1 MSGWAEAFVV
11 IAAIA
16 IVLQMVILLAM
27 FVQLRVAIDR
37 FTWMANNL
45 QGRLDP
51 ILLRI
56 NRILEDSEDKIGSIM
71 SDGAEIT
78 RLARGQAQRVDRVVT
93 DSLERLRVQVIRAD
107 RILTGALEVI
117 EETGSKVRST
127 LWGPV
132 QQVSAVLKGIKVG
145 LDVLRGVQQRRAE
158 SDAAS
163 QDEELFI

>member
-1 MSGWAEAFVV
+1 
-11 IAAIA
+11 
-16 IVLQMVILLAM
+16 VLQMVILLAM

-107 RILTGALEVI
+107 RILTGTLEVI
-117 EETGSKVRST
+117 EETGSKVRNT

-158 SDAAS
+158 SDSAS